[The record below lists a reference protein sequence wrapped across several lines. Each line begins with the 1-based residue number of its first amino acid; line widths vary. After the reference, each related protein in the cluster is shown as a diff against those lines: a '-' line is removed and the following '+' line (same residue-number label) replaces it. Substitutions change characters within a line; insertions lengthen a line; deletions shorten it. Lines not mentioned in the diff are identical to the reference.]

1 MSQNQPNCGSS
12 PSLPTWVKVF
22 VIIFV
27 VILALVIALHLMGFG
42 FGSHRVGEA
51 NNLSGFHTV
60 DRVRLTG
67 ISIEYPLQVA
77 LTSNLQG
84 TEQ

>member
-1 MSQNQPNCGSS
+1 MSSNQPNRGSS
-12 PSLPTWVKVF
+12 PSLPPWVKVF
-22 VIIFV
+22 LIIFI

-51 NNLSGFHTV
+51 NNLSVFHTV
-60 DRVRLTG
+60 DRVRLTD

-77 LTSNLQG
+77 LTYNLQG
-84 TEQ
+84 TGQ